1 MIKILKEKIDIL
13 HYTELLKKDDAGA
26 IVTFLGEPRKSTED
40 GDVISIN
47 YTAYETMAL
56 SEMEKIEQEALGI
69 NGIKEVIIIHR
80 IGEVPL
86 QEASLFVGI
95 SSAHREQGFRVCSM
109 VVDRIKEKVL
119 IWKEIKYA
127 GSRDSQAHKG

>member
-13 HYTELLKKDDAGA
+13 HYVELLKKNDTGA
-26 IVTFLGEPRKSTED
+26 IVTFLGEPRKSIED

-56 SEMEKIEQEALGI
+56 SEIEKIEQEALNI
-69 NGIKEVIIIHR
+69 NGIKEIIIIHR

-86 QEASLFVGI
+86 QEVSLFVGI
-95 SSAHREQGFRVCSM
+95 SSAHREEGFKVCSM
-109 VVDRIKEKVL
+109 VVDKVKEKVP
-119 IWKEIKYA
+119 IWKEIKYERS
-127 GSRDSQAHKG
+127 GDS

>member
-1 MIKILKEKIDIL
+1 MIKILKEKIDML
-13 HYTELLKKDDAGA
+13 HYVELLKKGDAGA

-47 YTAYETMAL
+47 YTVYEAMAL
-56 SEMEKIEQEALGI
+56 SEMKKIEQEALGI
-69 NGIKEVIIIHR
+69 SGIKEVIIIHR

-86 QEASLFVGI
+86 QEVSLFVGI
-95 SSAHREQGFRVCSM
+95 SSAHREEGFKVCSM
-109 VVDRIKEKVL
+109 VVNKVKEKVP

-127 GSRDSQAHKG
+127 RNRDS